1 MDDGDRARK
10 YRRKLKRE
18 RTLWTIAIILPI
30 LTIAFVFYASVRS
43 DAKVKEFR
51 ERQEAESIEQARL
64 EAEKAAETSEETSR
78 TVTIR
83 KQVPAETKK
92 VVEIPEGTVLY
103 DGDYAKITYQG
114 TVLDKE
120 WFPNVGSMRVTIEN
134 KCDKEIDVSFGEVA
148 INGESYSV
156 VSLGGSCAANAMKTV
171 NYRSFGEPEIP
182 YYVVVKTLS
191 TTITIMDSD
200 YNFPVSNY
208 QVNITA
214 EE

>member
-51 ERQEAESIEQARL
+51 ERQEAE
-64 EAEKAAETSEETSR
+64 KATETSEETSR

-156 VSLGGSCAANAMKTV
+156 VSLGGSCAANAKKTV

>member
-64 EAEKAAETSEETSR
+64 EAEKATETSEETSR

-120 WFPNVGSMRVTIEN
+120 WFPNVG
-134 KCDKEIDVSFGEVA
+134 EVA

-156 VSLGGSCAANAMKTV
+156 VSLGGSCAANAKKTV
-171 NYRSFGEPEIP
+171 NYRSYGEPEIP

>member
-51 ERQEAESIEQARL
+51 ERQEAE
-64 EAEKAAETSEETSR
+64 KATETSEETSR

-156 VSLGGSCAANAMKTV
+156 VSLGGTCAANAKKTV